1 MACCFQELE
10 SRNNM
15 CHVTLSNNKINNKLL
30 IFFMVL
36 STNNFMKQ
44 NSSQTNNP
52 SNLQMNIYFYQF
64 IFI

>member
-10 SRNNM
+10 SKNNM

-36 STNNFMKQ
+36 STNIFMKQ
-44 NSSQTNNP
+44 TRAKQTT
-52 SNLQMNIYFYQF
+52 LRICR
-64 IFI
+64 